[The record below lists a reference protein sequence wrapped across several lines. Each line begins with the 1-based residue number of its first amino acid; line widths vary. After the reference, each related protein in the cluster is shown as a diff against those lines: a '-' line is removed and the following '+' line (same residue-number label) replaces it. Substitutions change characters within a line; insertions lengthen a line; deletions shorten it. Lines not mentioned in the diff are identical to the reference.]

1 MTHLRRNLSRAL
13 ALALALATT
22 LALSA
27 CGGGTSEP
35 DPTYETALPGV
46 GDVDDS
52 MSATIPGERRPAVY
66 EVGRDGVRGAA
77 QPLVTIVEFS
87 DFQCPFCGQAAQ
99 VLDEAAKA
107 YPEDVRIVFKQF
119 PLKMHPD
126 AELGARAAIAA
137 GRQQR
142 FWAMHD
148 RLFANRAAMKE
159 EDLKAHAKELG
170 LDVDEFMADFASDE
184 VAAQVEADK
193 TAGRALGVRG
203 TPALFINGLFI
214 GGAPKPEMLAQL
226 IDRERQVAQRLL
238 DAGAKRPEIYARMMR
253 QAGAT
258 P

>member
-1 MTHLRRNLSRAL
+1 MTYRRSIQAGL
-13 ALALALATT
+13 LALATS
-22 LALSA
+22 LAVAA

-35 DPTYETALPGV
+35 DPTYDEALPGI

-52 MSATIPGERRPAVY
+52 MSATIPGERRPATY

-77 QPLVTIVEFS
+77 EPLVTIVEFS

-99 VLDEAAKA
+99 VLDEAAKT
-107 YPEDVRIVFKQF
+107 YPDDVRLVFRQF
-119 PLKMHPD
+119 PLQMHPD

-137 GRQQR
+137 GRQNR

-148 RLFANRAAMKE
+148 RLFANRASMKE
-159 EDLKAHAKELG
+159 EDIEVHAKELG
-170 LDVDEFMADFASDE
+170 LDVDKFKADFASDE
-184 VAAQVEADK
+184 VKAQVEADK
-193 TAGRALGVRG
+193 LAGRTLGVRG

-226 IDRERQVAQRLL
+226 IDRERKVAQRLI
-238 DAGAKRPEIYARMMR
+238 DAGAKRPEIYARIMR
-253 QAGAT
+253 KAGAT